1 MSRNSSGLLRDASSL
16 CGSLLVFLL
25 MIPARSALAQE
36 TGTVTGTVTRVEGGA
51 LASVSVTVAGTG
63 QSTVTGTDGKY
74 TLRRVPAGPQTIVF
88 RWLGYRPSEV
98 QVVVD
103 PGATVTADAA
113 LEAVTI
119 SLGEIVV
126 EGASRA
132 PERITEAPAAISV
145 VPQEVLQNASVTG
158 QAPLALQTIP
168 GVDLTQS
175 GVNDFNVNAR
185 GFNSTL
191 NRRVLVLQD
200 GRDLA
205 IAFLGSQEWNGLTQP
220 LEDLGKVEMVRGPGS
235 ALYGANAF
243 SGVVNITT
251 PTAREVLGNRLT
263 VAGGELETFRM
274 DGRHASVFA
283 DGRLGFRVNGGEN
296 HASVF
301 ADGRLGFR
309 VNGGYNRSDTYS
321 RSRTRLDGTSLQEEY
336 DEATD
341 EPVPVNR
348 EVLPLAGQT
357 VDATGNPV
365 GDRDPLENAYGAGR
379 LDYYLDNGSVLSV
392 DGGAAQVQ
400 NEIFVTG
407 IGRVQ
412 VRKAIKPYVRAAWAA
427 DRFNVFGFW
436 NSRTS
441 LDPQFSLNSGRAL
454 EERSD
459 IFHIEGQT
467 NFNFQEE
474 RGRVIVGSSARNTKV
489 NTSGTLMNLVNDDRN
504 DNLYSAYGQVEYR
517 IVPQVRVVGAL
528 RFDDG
533 DLIEGQVS
541 PKAAVVYSPNES
553 HSFRFS
559 VNRAFQTPNYSEFFL
574 QVPVAAASTAPRT
587 LESSIEGYYQALQNA
602 PLPPGALT
610 GLTITSDLP
619 WQFSAETN
627 ALALG
632 NASLDVEKVTGWELG
647 YKGTL
652 GDRVYVTVDGYIN
665 DMTDFVT
672 DLLPGVNPA
681 YPTFN
686 LNAGVDVPA
695 ELAALDARLASFGL
709 PANHPLRAPIPLLQ
723 GGYQQLSAG
732 TRIQGANALAT
743 LPDGSRAV
751 VLSYAN
757 AGEVTERGVEVGLGY
772 QFTPELRGD
781 VSFTGFDFEV
791 QSQQVGDQLVPNT
804 PSKKAT
810 FSVSYS
816 GAQGFDGNVTLRLVD
831 GYEWAAGVFQGYVP
845 ASEFLNLSAGYRLN
859 NFVRVHATAT
869 NLFDQKRF
877 QMYGGSVIERRILG
891 GVTATF

>member
-1 MSRNSSGLLRDASSL
+1 MNRTSSGLTRHGLV
-16 CGSLLVFLL
+16 CCLLLPFLL
-25 MIPARSALAQE
+25 TLSFRSATAQE
-36 TGTVTGTVTRVEGGA
+36 TGAVSGTVTRAEGGA
-51 LASVSVTVAGTG
+51 LASVSVAVAGTG

-98 QVVVD
+98 QVTVEA
-103 PGATVTADAA
+103 GQTVTADVA

-145 VPQEVLQNASVTG
+145 VPQDVLQATSVTG

-168 GVDLTQS
+168 GVDITQS

-251 PTAREVLGNRLT
+251 PTAREVLGSRLT
-263 VAGGELETFRM
+263 LAGGELESFRA

-283 DGRLGFRVNGGEN
+283 DGRLGLRI
-296 HASVF
+296 
-301 ADGRLGFR
+301 
-309 VNGGYNRSDTYS
+309 NGGYNRSDTYS
-321 RSRTRLDGTSLQEEY
+321 RTRTQLDGTSLQDEY
-336 DEATD
+336 ADATD
-341 EPVPVNR
+341 EPVPLNR
-348 EVLPLAGQT
+348 EVLPLAGQST
-357 VDATGNPV
+357 DAQGNAV

-392 DGGAAQVQ
+392 DGGASQVQ

-412 VRKAIKPYVRAAWAA
+412 VRKAIKPFVRAAWAA

-441 LDPQFSLNSGRAL
+441 LEPQFSLTSGLPL

-459 IFHIEGQT
+459 IFHLEGQT
-467 NFNFQEE
+467 NFSFQED
-474 RGRVIVGSSARNTKV
+474 RGRVVVGSSVRNTKV
-489 NTSGTLMNLVNDDRN
+489 NTSGTLMNLLNDDRS
-504 DNLYSAYGQVEYR
+504 DDLYSAYGQVEYK
-517 IVPQVRVVGAL
+517 IVPQVRLVGAL
-528 RFDDG
+528 RLDDG
-533 DLIEGQVS
+533 DLIESQVS
-541 PKAAVVYSPNES
+541 PKAAIVYSPNEN
-553 HSFRFS
+553 HSFRVS

-574 QVPVAAASTAPRT
+574 QVPVAAPSAAPRQ
-587 LESSIEGYYQALQNA
+587 LEGGVEQYYAA
-602 PLPPGALT
+602 VRASLPPSALA
-610 GLTITSDLP
+610 GLTITDNLP
-619 WQFSAETN
+619 WNFSAATN

-632 NASLDVEKVTGWELG
+632 NAALDVEKVTGWEVG

-652 GDRVYVTVDGYIN
+652 GDKVYVTADAYIN
-665 DMTDFVT
+665 RLTDFVT

-681 YPTFN
+681 YPSFALSDGVDLPSE
-686 LNAGVDVPA
+686 LNA
-695 ELAALDARLASFGL
+695 LDQRIQQLQQGGFLTPQQAGQ
-709 PANHPLRAPIPLLQ
+709 LRAPIPVLL
-723 GGYQQLSAG
+723 GGYAQLSAG

-743 LPDGSRAV
+743 LPDGSRAI
-751 VLSYAN
+751 VLSYTN
-757 AGEVTERGVEVGLGY
+757 AGKVIERGIELGLGY
-772 QFTPELRGD
+772 QFTPEIRGD

-791 QSQQVGDQLVPNT
+791 DEDQQQVGDQLVPNT

-810 FSVSYS
+810 LSLSYA
-816 GAQGFDGNVTLRLVD
+816 GAQGFDGNVSLRLVD
-831 GYEWAAGVFQGYVP
+831 GYDWAAGIFQGYVP
-845 ASEFLNLSAGYRLN
+845 ASEFLNLSAGYRIN
-859 NFVRVHATAT
+859 NYVRIHATAT
-869 NLFDQKRF
+869 NLFDQQRF
-877 QMYGGSVIERRILG
+877 QMYGGSVIGRRILG

>member
-1 MSRNSSGLLRDASSL
+1 MSRNWSGLLCDGLACCLLSL
-16 CGSLLVFLL
+16 SLLSTPLL
-25 MIPARSALAQE
+25 TARAQE
-36 TGTVTGTVTRVEGGA
+36 TGSVTGTVTRAEGGA

-74 TLRRVPAGPQTIVF
+74 TLRRVPVGPQTVVF
-88 RWLGYRPSEV
+88 RWLGYRPTDV
-98 QVVVD
+98 QVTVE
-103 PGATVTADAA
+103 PGIAVTADAA

-145 VPQEVLQNASVTG
+145 VPQDVLQNASVTG
-158 QAPLALQTIP
+158 QAPIALQAVP
-168 GVDLTQS
+168 GVDVTQS
-175 GVNDFNVNAR
+175 GMNDFNVNAR

-205 IAFLGSQEWNGLTQP
+205 IAFLGSQEWNGMTQP
-220 LEDLGKVEMVRGPGS
+220 LEELGKVEMVRGPGS

-251 PTAREVLGNRLT
+251 PTAREVLGSRLT
-263 VAGGELETFRM
+263 VAGGELESFRA

-283 DGRLGFRVNGGEN
+283 DGRLG
-296 HASVF
+296 
-301 ADGRLGFR
+301 LR

-321 RSRTRLDGTSLQEEY
+321 RTRTRLDGTSLQQEY
-336 DEATD
+336 EEATD
-341 EPVPVNR
+341 EPVPLNV
-348 EVLPLAGQT
+348 EALPLAGQT
-357 VDATGNPV
+357 TDPQGNPV
-365 GDRDPLENAYGAGR
+365 GDRDPLENTYGAGR
-379 LDYYLDNGSVLSV
+379 LDYYLDNGSVVSV
-392 DGGAAQVQ
+392 DGGASQVQ

-441 LDPQFSLNSGRAL
+441 LDPQFSLTSGLPL

-459 IFHIEGQT
+459 IFHVEGQT
-467 NFNFQEE
+467 NFNFQQE
-474 RGRVIVGSSARNTKV
+474 RGRVVVGSSVRNTKV
-489 NTSGTLMNLVNDDRN
+489 NTSGTLMNLANDDRS
-504 DNLYSAYGQVEYR
+504 DDLYSAYGQVEYKV
-517 IVPQVRVVGAL
+517 VPQVRLVGAL

-533 DLIEGQVS
+533 DLIDGQVS
-541 PKAAVVYSPNES
+541 PKAAIVYSPTEE

-574 QVPVAAASTAPRT
+574 QVPVARPSQAPRT
-587 LESSIEGYYQALQNA
+587 LENGVEAYYAAVRANVPGPALA
-602 PLPPGALT
+602 
-610 GLTITSDLP
+610 GLTITDNLP
-619 WQFSAETN
+619 WEFSAATN

-632 NASLDVEKVTGWELG
+632 NGNLDVEKVTGWELG

-652 GDRVYVTVDGYIN
+652 GDKVYLTADAYIN
-665 DMTDFVT
+665 RLTDFVT
-672 DLLPGVNPA
+672 DLLPGVNSD
-681 YPTFN
+681 YPSYGLTQEVN
-686 LNAGVDVPA
+686 VPA
-695 ELAALDARLASFGL
+695 ELAALDARLASLGL
-709 PANHPLRAPIPLLQ
+709 PANHPLRAPIPVLLA
-723 GGYQQLSAG
+723 GHAQLEAG

-751 VLSYAN
+751 VLSYTN
-757 AGEVTERGVEVGLGY
+757 AGKVIERGVELGVGY
-772 QFTPELRGD
+772 QFTPEIRGD
-781 VSFTGFDFEV
+781 VSFTGFGFDVKE
-791 QSQQVGDQLVPNT
+791 QRVGDQLVPNT

-810 FSVSYS
+810 FSVSYA
-816 GAQGFDGNVTLRLVD
+816 GAQGFDGNVTVRLVD

-845 ASEFLNLSAGYRLN
+845 ASEFVNLSAGYRIN
-859 NFVRVHATAT
+859 NYVRIHGTAT

-877 QMYGGSVIERRILG
+877 QMYGGSVIGRRILG
-891 GVTATF
+891 GVTANF

>member
-1 MSRNSSGLLRDASSL
+1 MLRNSSGLLRDAL
-16 CGSLLVFLL
+16 ACGSLVVSLL
-25 MIPARSALAQE
+25 AIPAHSAFAQE
-36 TGTVTGTVTRVEGGA
+36 TGTVAGTVTRVEGGA

-63 QSTVTGTDGKY
+63 QSTVTGTDGRY
-74 TLRRVPAGPQTIVF
+74 TLRRVPAGAQTVVF

-98 QVVVD
+98 QVTVE

-145 VPQEVLQNASVTG
+145 VPQDVLQNVSVTG
-158 QAPLALQTIP
+158 QAPLALQSVP
-168 GVDLTQS
+168 GVDITQS

-205 IAFLGSQEWNGLTQP
+205 IAFLGSQEWAGLTQP

-251 PTAREVLGNRLT
+251 PTAREILGSRLT
-263 VAGGELETFRM
+263 LAAGELESFRA
-274 DGRHASVFA
+274 DGRHATVLA
-283 DGRLGFRVNGGEN
+283 DGRLGL
-296 HASVF
+296 
-301 ADGRLGFR
+301 RL
-309 VNGGYNRSDTYS
+309 NGGYNRSDTYS
-321 RSRTRLDGTSLQEEY
+321 RTRTRLDGTALQEEY
-336 DEATD
+336 APATD
-341 EPVPVNR
+341 EPVPFNR
-348 EVLPLAGQT
+348 EALPLAGQT
-357 VDATGNPV
+357 TDAAGNPV
-365 GDRDPLENAYGAGR
+365 GDREPLRNIYGAGR
-379 LDYYLDNGSVLSV
+379 ADYYLDNGSVLSL
-392 DGGAAQVQ
+392 DGGASRVE

-412 VRKAIKPYVRAAWAA
+412 VSKAIKPYVRAAWAA
-427 DRFNVFGFW
+427 DRFNLFGFW

-441 LDPQFSLNSGRAL
+441 LEPQVSLTSGLQL

-459 IFHIEGQT
+459 ILHLEGQT

-474 RGRVIVGSSARNTKV
+474 RGRVVVGSSARNTKV
-489 NTSGTLMNLVNDDRN
+489 NTFGTLMNLANDDRS
-504 DNLYSAYGQVEYR
+504 DDLYSAYGQVEYK

-533 DLIEGQVS
+533 DLIDGQVS
-541 PKAAVVYSPNES
+541 PKGAVVFSPTEN

-559 VNRAFQTPNYSEFFL
+559 VNRAFQTPNLSEFFL
-574 QVPVAAASTAPRT
+574 QVPVAQPTAAPRT
-587 LESSIEGYYQALQNA
+587 LESSIESYYAAVRANI
-602 PLPPGALT
+602 PGAAIAD
-610 GLTITSDLP
+610 LTITDNLP
-619 WQFSAETN
+619 WEFSGATN

-632 NASLDVEKVTGWELG
+632 NGNLDVEKVTGWELG

-652 GDRVYVTVDGYIN
+652 GDKVFLTADAYIN
-665 DMTDFVT
+665 ELTNFVT
-672 DLLPGVNPA
+672 DLLPGVNST
-681 YPTFN
+681 YPSYALTDQVN
-686 LNAGVDVPA
+686 VPA
-695 ELAALDARLASFGL
+695 ELAALDARLAALGL

-723 GGYQQLSAG
+723 GGHAQLQAG

-743 LPDGSRAV
+743 LPGGTRAI
-751 VLSYAN
+751 VLSYTN
-757 AGEVTERGVEVGLGY
+757 AGEVTERGIELGVGY
-772 QFTPELRGD
+772 QFTPEIRGD
-781 VSFTGFDFEV
+781 VSFTGFDFDV
-791 QSQQVGDQLVPNT
+791 KSQQVGDQLVPNT

-810 FSVSYS
+810 FSVSYA
-816 GAQGFDGNVTLRLVD
+816 GAQGFDGNITLRLVD
-831 GYEWAAGVFQGYVP
+831 GYDWAAGLFQGYVP
-845 ASEFLNLSAGYRLN
+845 ASEFLNLSAGYRIN
-859 NFVRVHATAT
+859 NYVRLHATAT
-869 NLFDQKRF
+869 NLLDQERF
-877 QMYGGSVIERRILG
+877 QMYGGSVIGRRILG